1 MSSRTRPRSARGLA
15 AALVV
20 GSLALLA
27 ACATSTPPAIYRI
40 ESAPPDAQ
48 VWIDDKLV
56 GRVSDFAGGQ
66 ALPAGFHRI
75 EIRHPG
81 YYSVYEEV
89 EPRPGQEIRVQ
100 APLHE
105 LIE

>member
-1 MSSRTRPRSARGLA
+1 M
-15 AALVV
+15 LV
-20 GSLALLA
+20 A

-40 ESAPPDAQ
+40 EAAPPDAQ

-56 GRVSDFAGGQ
+56 GRVSDFAAGKRFQ
-66 ALPAGFHRI
+66 PGFHRI

>member
-1 MSSRTRPRSARGLA
+1 MTRSTHQRVAHALA
-15 AALVV
+15 ASLVAGAL
-20 GSLALLA
+20 SLLV
-27 ACATSTPPAIYRI
+27 ACATSTPAAVYRI
-40 ESAPPDAQ
+40 EAAPPDAQ

-56 GRVSDFAGGQ
+56 GKVSDFATGKR
-66 ALPAGFHRI
+66 LPPGFHRI

-81 YYSVYEEV
+81 YYSAFEEV
-89 EPRPGQEIRVQ
+89 EPRPGEEVRVQ